1 MSPIEDGNPLVPAA
15 AAALWERKSRREQ
28 RELLLRSVLGP
39 AVTAVLLVVAY
50 FLLPL
55 EDPQGAAAWLLIIVV
70 LLVFVAVL
78 SWQIRAVV
86 SASFP
91 ALRAVQAVAVALPTY
106 LLGFSLCY
114 LWMSDGS
121 PVSFSEPLTRMGAL
135 YFTVTVF
142 ATVGFGDITAAT
154 DSARAVVTVQM
165 VVNLV
170 LLAAGLRLLTL
181 AVRRGQARRA
191 HGDGQAGPV
200 GPVAP
205 GPAED
210 PPPR

>member
-1 MSPIEDGNPLVPAA
+1 MSPTEHGDNLVPAA
-15 AAALWERKSRREQ
+15 AATLWERKSRREQ
-28 RELLLRSVLGP
+28 RELLLRAVLGP
-39 AVTAVLLVVAY
+39 AVSAALLVVAY

-55 EDPQGAAAWLLIIVV
+55 EDPEGAAWLLLLVV
-70 LLVFVAVL
+70 LLVFIVVL
-78 SWQIRAVV
+78 SWQVRAVV
-86 SASFP
+86 RAPFP

-121 PVSFSEPLTRMGAL
+121 AAAFSEPLTRMGAL

-142 ATVGFGDITAAT
+142 ATVGFGDITAVT
-154 DSARAVVTVQM
+154 DSARAVVTIQM

-181 AVRRGQARRA
+181 AVRRGQHRRA
-191 HGDGQAGPV
+191 LAADTSGGA
-200 GPVAP
+200 VAP
-205 GPAED
+205 EPAED